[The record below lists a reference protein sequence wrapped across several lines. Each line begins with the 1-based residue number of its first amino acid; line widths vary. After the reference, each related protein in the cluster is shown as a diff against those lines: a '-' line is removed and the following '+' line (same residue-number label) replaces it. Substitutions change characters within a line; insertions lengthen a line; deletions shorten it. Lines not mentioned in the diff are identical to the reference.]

1 MSTKKA
7 DTKKDQKAE
16 ERVSMTTFIDD
27 LLVKG
32 LTLEELTEKVKKE
45 QEARGGSRYKNP
57 ASIVAHMQHR
67 ATRKRDPMK
76 FTVDLEKVEPETVI
90 QVTTE

>member
-1 MSTKKA
+1 MAKKEQKKA
-7 DTKKDQKAE
+7 EAE
-16 ERVSMTTFIDD
+16 SMTQFIDS

-32 LTLEELTEKVKKE
+32 LTLEELTAKVKKE

-57 ASIVAHMQHR
+57 ASIVAHMKHR
-67 ATRKRDPMK
+67 ATRKKDPMK
-76 FTVDLEKVEPETVI
+76 FTVDLDKAEPETVI